1 MLLADKLI
9 KWETGVGTEKG
20 ATLLPIINLF
30 SLGFTPG
37 ENDLGSLSWDTRG
50 EGEEG
55 RKKGGMKG
63 KGGRSRKLGV
73 HGTEG
78 VQQGRKRV
86 GRGVQKVGMMRRSWE
101 K

>member
-30 SLGFTPG
+30 SLGFTPE

-55 RKKGGMKG
+55 R
-63 KGGRSRKLGV
+63 GGRR
-73 HGTEG
+73 EG
-78 VQQGRKRV
+78 WRGREAAAESSGCMALREGSMGGKE
-86 GRGVQKVGMMRRSWE
+86 WE
-101 K
+101 EECREWEW